1 MNVAVRDVGLIA
13 WRSSRRT
20 MRQPAAVIVPLTF
33 PLILLAVNA
42 NGLRA
47 ATHLP
52 GFPTHSFLAFFLPFA
67 FIQGALFA
75 AMTAGTDLGRDI
87 DTGFF
92 NRLALTPLRGMGLV
106 VGQLGGALSQA
117 LLQAIAY
124 LAVGLVLGVHFASG
138 VAGIVV
144 FLLLALTIAAAWGTT
159 GIWIALRTGSGEA
172 VQSQFPVLFFFMIIS
187 SMNLPRNLI
196 EAHWFQL
203 AATLNPVSYMIEG
216 LRSLVIQGW
225 NAEALALG
233 FGMSL
238 GVVAVAMLL
247 SSFAL
252 KKRMTR
258 T

>member
-1 MNVAVRDVGLIA
+1 MSVALRDVGLIA

-33 PLILLAVNA
+33 PLILLAVNSS
-42 NGLRA
+42 GLRA
-47 ATHLP
+47 ATRLP

-92 NRLALTPLRGMGLV
+92 NRLALTPLRGLGIV
-106 VGQLGGALSQA
+106 VGQLGGALTQA

-124 LAVGLVLGVHFASG
+124 LTVGLALGVHFESG
-138 VAGIVV
+138 VAGIFV
-144 FLLLALTIAAAWGTT
+144 FLILALVIAAAWGTT

-172 VQSQFPVLFFFMIIS
+172 VQSQFPLLFFFMIIS

-196 EAHWFQL
+196 EADWFRV
-203 AATLNPVSYMIEG
+203 AATLNPVSYMIEA
-216 LRSLVIQGW
+216 LRSLVIEGW

-233 FGMSL
+233 FAVSIGA
-238 GVVAVAMLL
+238 VAVAMGLA
-247 SSFAL
+247 SVAL
-252 KKRMTR
+252 RKRMTR